1 MKKKLPLLA
10 LALAAALAGTPCR
23 ADLQDEIQVYDDG
36 INQPHEFGLELHVNT
51 TPRGRAFSNYP
62 GEVPPL
68 HALRVT
74 PEFSWG
80 LTRTTELGLYVP
92 TVLRPNGTY
101 DFAGGKIRLKWL
113 PLRTTDGSGAF
124 GGVNVELSRLA
135 SRYSQS
141 RTSLETR
148 FIAGWRDPDWLV
160 AFNPVLGFDL
170 SPGFRGRRPDFD
182 LGLKVSRRVG
192 EGLAAGIEAYS
203 GRGELGHPLPWQQ
216 QDNRLFLALDVDRG
230 PWVFNVG
237 LGYGLAQAADR
248 WTVKAIFEL
257 PVQHLFGR

>member
-1 MKKKLPLLA
+1 MKKKLALLA
-10 LALAAALAGTPCR
+10 LALAAAVAAMPCR
-23 ADLQDEIQVYDDG
+23 AELQDEIQVYDDG
-36 INQPHEFGLELHVNT
+36 INQPREFGLELHVNT
-51 TPRGRAFSNYP
+51 TPSGRGFSNYP

-101 DFAGGKIRLKWL
+101 DVAGSKIRLKWL
-113 PLRTTDGSGAF
+113 PLQPTDGRGLF

-135 SRYSQS
+135 WRYSES

-148 FIAGWRDPDWLV
+148 FIAGWRDPEWLLAV
-160 AFNPVLGFDL
+160 NPVLGFDL
-170 SPGFRGRRPDFD
+170 SPGFRGQRPDFD

-203 GRGELGHPLPWQQ
+203 GRGPFGRPVSWHE
-216 QDNRLFLALDVDRG
+216 QDNRVFLALDVDRG
-230 PWVFNVG
+230 PLVFNVG
-237 LGYGLAQAADR
+237 LGYGLTQAADR

-257 PVQHLFGR
+257 PVQRLFGR